1 MASGYN
7 RRTVGDS
14 ASHQPRGH
22 ARGARGRRRGRRRTG
37 GNVNFG
43 FKSFEKLSK
52 AEPDDI
58 VLDLASERC
67 LPAFRTLLA
76 KTDMSDEMI
85 ELVVDVLARAC
96 DSNSPEYFNKLLIE
110 LPRSLFVIL
119 SLKGYLTRMCVRR
132 NANPQLFI
140 ERTVKLFT
148 EILKKI
154 PSAFDSLP
162 LGDLEQA
169 VDVLAGIDQISPD
182 VVQNVEQLKVIK
194 KESLEKEMRK
204 MEFENQRRTRSRN
217 PGLRPCR
224 FFITLLP
231 KLKTALRCPT
241 LAWEPRCHRSR
252 ANSI

>member
-7 RRTVGDS
+7 RRTFGDS

-22 ARGARGRRRGRRRTG
+22 ARGGRGRRRGRQKTG
-37 GNVNFG
+37 GSVNFG
-43 FKSFEKLSK
+43 FKSLEKLRK

-58 VLDLASERC
+58 VLDLASQRC

-132 NANPQLFI
+132 NSNSQLFI

-162 LGDLEQA
+162 LGDLEQS

-194 KESLEKEMRK
+194 KESLEKEMHK
-204 MEFENQRRTRSRN
+204 GEFENQRRTRSRN
-217 PGLRPCR
+217 PGLRPCSS
-224 FFITLLP
+224 L
-231 KLKTALRCPT
+231 
-241 LAWEPRCHRSR
+241 
-252 ANSI
+252 